1 MFRRSSS
8 DGNLC
13 WPRARLR
20 SVFRAPMEARVWIL
34 NVRLR
39 LSKVWFHEFRAIDS
53 ANWRLVPFGFMVA
66 SARSYYGQANRHP
79 KHLGFVLVGL
89 EHGPQICCLISSLL
103 ICMMIGG
110 VSTIDLLPSESQSQ
124 VLSSQVAPRRM
135 VSYSQT

>member
-1 MFRRSSS
+1 
-8 DGNLC
+8 
-13 WPRARLR
+13 
-20 SVFRAPMEARVWIL
+20 
-34 NVRLR
+34 
-39 LSKVWFHEFRAIDS
+39 
-53 ANWRLVPFGFMVA
+53 VA

-110 VSTIDLLPSESQSQ
+110 VSTIDLLASESESQ